1 MTTAPPAARA
11 ADPAGPAPA
20 AAITPTFRANV
31 RRRRIWIVFGVVLVV
46 GAVLLLVLRGG
57 AGGAGLRLGADNP
70 APLGAKALVEVLG
83 AHGVDVTTADDFDT
97 ALTAAKSGATVL
109 LFDEFGLLDEQ
120 RLGRLAM
127 FADRLVVVEPG
138 FTALEALAP
147 GVRLAGA
154 ASGALDDVACD
165 LPAAER
171 AGALSTGQRLFTID
185 EEAVADGWAGCFRDG
200 EYGYALATGP
210 SSGDGRLVLVG
221 ATTPFENGRI
231 TERGNAALA
240 IGLAGASDE
249 LVWYLPGPLDAAPD
263 QAPTLGELTPGWVSP
278 ALALAVVVTIAAGIW
293 RGRRFGP
300 LVVENLPVH
309 VPAGETSVGRAR
321 LYARSAARTHALDQ
335 LRLGAI
341 ARIASALRLPR
352 TSDVAEIAAAAA
364 ASTGRDPGRVRAV
377 LVDALPSGDHDLVRL
392 ASELDELER
401 AVRATLAPETSAPQA
416 SAPQASAPQDADHPG
431 RRP

>member
-1 MTTAPPAARA
+1 MTAAPPAARA
-11 ADPAGPAPA
+11 AADGDAAGQAPA
-20 AAITPTFRANV
+20 VAVTPTFRANV
-31 RRRRIWIVFGVVLVV
+31 RRRRIWIVFGLVLVV

-57 AGGAGLRLGADNP
+57 TGGAGLRLGADNP

-83 AHGVDVTTADDFDT
+83 SHGVEVTTADDFDT

-109 LFDEFGLLDEQ
+109 VFDEFGLLDEQ

-154 ASGALDDVACD
+154 ASGALDDVACE

-171 AGALSTGQRLFTID
+171 AGSLSTDQRLVTID
-185 EEAVADGWAGCFRDG
+185 EDAIADGWAGCFRDG

-210 SSGDGRLVLVG
+210 STGDGQLVLVG

-249 LVWYLPGPLDAAPD
+249 LVWYLPGPLDPAPD

-278 ALALAVVVTIAAGIW
+278 VLALAVVVTIAAGIW

-352 TSDVAEIAAAAA
+352 TADVAEIAGAAATA
-364 ASTGRDPGRVRAV
+364 TGRDPGQVRAV
-377 LVDALPSGDHDLVRL
+377 LVDALPSNDHDLVRL
-392 ASELDELER
+392 ANELDVLER

-416 SAPQASAPQDADHPG
+416 ADHPG